1 MEGIFLS
8 LISLEK
14 ISGIYF
20 IFYIIQDL
28 TVTVCDDTV
37 AQIFKFIKIID
48 NFASKEG
55 RSVLQGWF
63 LDDHGSTLGFDSL
76 HDSLNRRLTDVVRV
90 GFHSQTINTYS
101 D

>member
-48 NFASKEG
+48 NFASKE
-55 RSVLQGWF
+55 
-63 LDDHGSTLGFDSL
+63 
-76 HDSLNRRLTDVVRV
+76 
-90 GFHSQTINTYS
+90 
-101 D
+101 